1 MEVGRTRGSEE
12 VSGASL
18 LEDDGLYG
26 TGILFEEPNN
36 TGSRPRDLIGLCKP
50 QETREGTKRR
60 RPKKPGGGR
69 ERKREPTYGTGILFK
84 EPNR

>member
-1 MEVGRTRGSEE
+1 MGRTRGSEE